1 MKAMILAAGLGTRLR
16 PLTEHCPKP
25 LLPMLLVP
33 MLDHILRQCKQ
44 FQITEVVVNVHH
56 HAAQLRDWLGDGS
69 RWGMQIHLSHEIDI
83 LGSAGALKR
92 AAAWLW
98 DEPFLV
104 VNADV
109 LADIDLPALWQWHG
123 EREAMVTMV
132 VRPDPSARQYG
143 AVLVDADDQ
152 IREIAGRP
160 PTSVP
165 VVGEE
170 TMFTGV
176 QVVSPQVLEWIE
188 PDQFLSTTR
197 DIYPALIAAGERV
210 LGSRY
215 TGYWMDVGSP
225 ERYLQAH
232 WDLLDGALGRAW
244 MRALPAGT
252 QLIFDACDRLATEQ
266 VTIVP
271 PVVIGPDVA
280 LSAKVCMG
288 PYAVIGTGC
297 RLGEG
302 ARVRESVLWDGV
314 QIGSH
319 SHVCRSILG
328 HHVRVDA
335 ASQVTDTLRSV

>member
-25 LLPMLLVP
+25 LLPMLLAP
-33 MLDHILRQCKQ
+33 ILDHILRQCKQ
-44 FQITEVVVNVHH
+44 FQITEVVVNLHH
-56 HAAQLRDWLGDGS
+56 HAEQLRDWLGDGS
-69 RWGMQIHLSHEIDI
+69 RWGVQIHLSHEVEI

-92 AAAWLW
+92 AETWLQ

-109 LADIDLPALWQWHG
+109 LADIDLLALWKWHG

-143 AVLVDADDQ
+143 AVLVDADDR
-152 IREIAGRP
+152 ICEIAGRP
-160 PTSVP
+160 LTSAP
-165 VVGEE
+165 IAGKE

-188 PDQFLSTTR
+188 PERFLSTTG

-210 LGSRY
+210 LGY
-215 TGYWMDVGSP
+215 EHTGYWMDVGSP

-232 WDLLDGALGRAW
+232 WDLIDGALGSAW

-252 QLIFDACDRLATEQ
+252 QLVLDEHDRIAAEP
-266 VTIVP
+266 VTIIP

-280 LSAKVCMG
+280 LSAKVCLG
-288 PYAVIGTGC
+288 PYAVIGPGC
-297 RLGEG
+297 RLREG
-302 ARVRESVLWDGV
+302 AKVRESVLCDGV
-314 QIGSH
+314 QIGSQA
-319 SHVCRSILG
+319 HVCRSILG
-328 HHVRVDA
+328 HRVQVDA

>member
-25 LLPMLLVP
+25 LLPMLLAP
-33 MLDHILRQCKQ
+33 MLDHILRQFRQ
-44 FQITEVVVNVHH
+44 FQITELVVNLHH
-56 HAAQLRDWLGDGS
+56 HAEQLRDWLGDGS
-69 RWGMQIHLSHEIDI
+69 RWGVQLHLSHEVDI

-92 AAAWLW
+92 AEARLR

-109 LADIDLPALWQWHG
+109 LTNIDLPALWQWHC

-132 VRPDPSARQYG
+132 LRPDPSARQYG
-143 AVLVDADDQ
+143 AVLVDADDC
-152 IREIAGRP
+152 IRGIAGRP

-165 VVGEE
+165 VAGEE

-188 PDQFLSTTR
+188 PEQFLSTTG
-197 DIYPALIAAGERV
+197 DIYPAVIAAGERV
-210 LGSRY
+210 LGYRH

-232 WDLLDGALGRAW
+232 WDLLDGALGSAW
-244 MRALPAGT
+244 RRALPAGT
-252 QLIFDACDRLATEQ
+252 QLVFDACDRLETEQ

-271 PVVIGPDVA
+271 PVVIGPDVE

-288 PYAVIGTGC
+288 PYAVIGPGC

-302 ARVRESVLWDGV
+302 TRVRESVLWDGV

-335 ASQVTDTLRSV
+335 ASQVIDTLRSV